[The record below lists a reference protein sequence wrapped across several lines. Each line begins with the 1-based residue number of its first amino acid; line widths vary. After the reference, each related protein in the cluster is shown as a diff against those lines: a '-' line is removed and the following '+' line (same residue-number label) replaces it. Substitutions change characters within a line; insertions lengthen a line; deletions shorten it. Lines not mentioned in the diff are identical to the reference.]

1 MGELM
6 GDSRKKR
13 RSSQPRVSGS
23 QRTQKAENTGWGW
36 ALGEGGPGGST
47 RGREVLHKSP
57 PLSEWASTALL
68 GASLGGG
75 PDGLARPSGLRVCG
89 PGLSICVVWRLVSG
103 HVRSRGG
110 LCAGTHGSGCACPSV
125 FGVHLPDCGA
135 RGCWRA
141 CTCSLSL
148 CFGASVCERAYERG
162 CARDGRP
169 WVCLGGWGRGWGK
182 VALLSAFSRGSHTP
196 LAFTVLK

>member
-1 MGELM
+1 M

-13 RSSQPRVSGS
+13 RSSPPWVSGS
-23 QRTQKAENTGWGW
+23 RRTQKAGNTGWGW
-36 ALGEGGPGGST
+36 ALGVGGVVQ
-47 RGREVLHKSP
+47 EVPLRAGKCCTNPLPSLSGP
-57 PLSEWASTALL
+57 PLPSSEHPWGVDRRALQGPPVSECAAQAYLSVLSGEAGVWACEIS
-68 GASLGGG
+68 GWSL
-75 PDGLARPSGLRVCG
+75 CE
-89 PGLSICVVWRLVSG
+89 
-103 HVRSRGG
+103 HSREW
-110 LCAGTHGSGCACPSV
+110 LCMPSV
-125 FGVHLPDCGA
+125 FGVHLPVCGA

-148 CFGASVCERAYERG
+148 RVGASVCERACERG
-162 CARDGRP
+162 CTRDGRP